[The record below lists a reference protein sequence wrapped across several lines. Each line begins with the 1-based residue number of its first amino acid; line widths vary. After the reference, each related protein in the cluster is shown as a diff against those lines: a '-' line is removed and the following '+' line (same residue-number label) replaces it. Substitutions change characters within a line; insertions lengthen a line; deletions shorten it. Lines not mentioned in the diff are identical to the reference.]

1 MFPERPGIDA
11 ELVLRQLESL
21 LRGSNDA
28 ALARLRTM
36 VGHMAEDGI
45 RRDQPMREVLAR
57 AGDKWSSLL
66 LLLLNAGSFRH
77 GVLRRLV
84 AAVGAEGHISQ
95 RMLTLRLR
103 SLERDGMIAR
113 TTVSGQP
120 PGVEY
125 SLTPLGAGFVAQLDG
140 VMQWIRDH
148 QAEIRAARER
158 FELEQAA
165 GNPAG
170 ESPRE

>member
-1 MFPERPGIDA
+1 VFPEREGIDA
-11 ELVLRQLESL
+11 EAVLRQLEVI
-21 LRGSNDA
+21 LRGGHEA
-28 ALARLRTM
+28 ALERLQTM
-36 VGHMAEDGI
+36 VRHMAADGV

-66 LLLLNAGSFRH
+66 LLLLNAGNFRH

-103 SLERDGMIAR
+103 SLERDGLIAR
-113 TTVSGQP
+113 TTISTQP

-125 SLTPLGAGFVAQLDG
+125 SLTPLGAGLVRQLDQ

-148 QAEIRAARER
+148 QGEIRAARER
-158 FELEQAA
+158 FAQAQPDGDDPEA
-165 GNPAG
+165 SA
-170 ESPRE
+170 

>member
-1 MFPERPGIDA
+1 MFPERESIDA
-11 ELVLRQLESL
+11 EAALRQLEAIL
-21 LRGSNDA
+21 GGANQG
-28 ALARLRTM
+28 ALERLQTM
-36 VGHMAEDGI
+36 VRHMAADGV
-45 RRDQPMREVLAR
+45 RRDQPMREVFAR

-66 LLLLNAGSFRH
+66 LLLLSAGNFRH

-103 SLERDGMIAR
+103 SLERDGLIAR
-113 TTVSGQP
+113 TLIAAQP

-125 SLTPLGAGFVAQLDG
+125 SLTPLGAGLVQQLDQ

-148 QAEIRAARER
+148 QAEIWAARAR
-158 FELEQAA
+158 FAQAQPDEDDPEA
-165 GNPAG
+165 SG
-170 ESPRE
+170 

>member
-1 MFPERPGIDA
+1 MDA
-11 ELVLRQLESL
+11 DAVLRQLESL
-21 LRGSNDA
+21 LRGGDDV
-28 ALARLRTM
+28 ALERLRSM
-36 VGHMAEDGI
+36 VRHMAEDGI

-77 GVLRRLV
+77 GLLRRLV

-113 TTVSGQP
+113 TTLAGQP

-125 SLTPLGAGFVAQLDG
+125 SLTPLGAGFVAQLDAI
-140 VMQWIRDH
+140 MQWIRGH
-148 QAEIRAARER
+148 QAQIRAARER
-158 FELEQAA
+158 FEREQATA
-165 GNPAG
+165 KPVG
-170 ESPRE
+170 EPPGDPR